1 MRDQQGNLALSVLIG
16 IARNK
21 ALNNAQLP
29 VLALASYSITT
40 GDFRM
45 RRVSTACSRLITLVL
60 TVLVLGGCA
69 TVYTAPD
76 FGSYKFAHSKIAIL
90 PFDVTIEANQE
101 SGDESAEDLRALE
114 KEQGEIFQRVIYT
127 QFLQGQQRGRYT
139 VEFQDIDKT
148 NTLLSREL
156 ETNSTPEELTALTK
170 AEICKILDVDAV
182 IGGDM
187 LLRRPIGTDR
197 AMASRFLIGLAGNT
211 NKASIRMS
219 IYEGDESKLLWNY
232 DHVAKGGLLSSPE
245 SVARAVMKG
254 AARTFP
260 YKQN

>member
-1 MRDQQGNLALSVLIG
+1 MA
-16 IARNK
+16 
-21 ALNNAQLP
+21 
-29 VLALASYSITT
+29 T

-45 RRVSTACSRLITLVL
+45 RHVSKACSGLILFAL
-60 TVLVLGGCA
+60 TVLVPGCA
-69 TVYTAPD
+69 TIYTAPD

-90 PFDVTIEANQE
+90 PFDVTIDLGNQ
-101 SGDESAEDLRALE
+101 SDEVSPEELQELE
-114 KEQGEIFQRVIYT
+114 TTQGETFQRAIYT

-156 ETNSTPEELTALTK
+156 ETNTTPGELTALTK
-170 AEICKILDVDAV
+170 AEICKVLDVDAV

-187 LLRRPIGTDR
+187 LLSRPMGTDR
-197 AMASRFLIGLAGNT
+197 ALASRFLIGLVGNT
-211 NKASIRMS
+211 NKAFIRMS
-219 IYEGDESKLLWNY
+219 IHEGDESKLLWNY
-232 DHVAKGGLLSSPE
+232 EHVAKGGLLSSPE

-260 YKQN
+260 YKHN